1 MYTSSQHLKSGGVKA
16 ASADSQSTFQDRV
29 TYSLKQGRF
38 LSREARSVGPDLT
51 LRLSASRILE
61 GEFPTATSTALLRFG
76 SGGAKKSNT
85 RFLWVARHSLVD
97 VVRLHRQLEEFMSYI
112 EWLEMVANELVKVLR
127 SVRVEPNRREL
138 EAVLGIILDY
148 IEEDDH

>member
-1 MYTSSQHLKSGGVKA
+1 
-16 ASADSQSTFQDRV
+16 
-29 TYSLKQGRF
+29 
-38 LSREARSVGPDLT
+38 
-51 LRLSASRILE
+51 
-61 GEFPTATSTALLRFG
+61 
-76 SGGAKKSNT
+76 
-85 RFLWVARHSLVD
+85 
-97 VVRLHRQLEEFMSYI
+97 MSYI